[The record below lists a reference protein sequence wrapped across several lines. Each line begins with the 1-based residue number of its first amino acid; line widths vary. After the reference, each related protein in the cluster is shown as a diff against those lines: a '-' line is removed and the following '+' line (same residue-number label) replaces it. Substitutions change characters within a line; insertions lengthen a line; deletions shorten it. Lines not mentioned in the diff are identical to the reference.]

1 MLERPKKIVSKI
13 AFQTIKGI
21 KKDIMAA
28 RNVNVR
34 NVDKN

>member
-1 MLERPKKIVSKI
+1 MSERPQKIVSKI
-13 AFQTIKGI
+13 TFETINGI

-28 RNVNVR
+28 RNVNVL